1 MANQV
6 NYSLGLIEVKA
17 LGHAVQVLDDML
29 KAGEVEFVAV
39 ERKLG
44 GWLVSLV
51 VRGDLSSVR
60 AAVEAGV
67 RKATELNCLKVHD
80 VIARPHTEILKFLH
94 LDEEEE
100 IPNSESAAT
109 HVGALPVSEEEKLEA
124 KTKRASA
131 APKRRAPRRR
141 KAAPAPEEPAAP
153 EAPVAPVAPDVPE
166 EPAAPEAPAAPG
178 NDQSV

>member
-100 IPNSESAAT
+100 EIPNSESAAT

-153 EAPVAPVAPDVPE
+153 EAPAAPDVPE
-166 EPAAPEAPAAPG
+166 